1 MCILV
6 SDSPASDAFVHST
19 SQEPF
24 PVQFLFQISITRNTA
39 PQNLVASNNHL
50 FVHIIQH
57 GQGWVETTHLCS
69 SGLKLSLFFCSSW
82 TGGVIHVAASGWL
95 GWSPGMA
102 GLLSLSIRNTLCK
115 GLSTWSLLQRSWTSY
130 LESQGSYGNILTMRP
145 QKKGYLPLSHGAS

>member
-1 MCILV
+1 MSQAGADPPGKASPMCILV

-82 TGGVIHVAASGWL
+82 AGVSYMWLHLAGSAGALGWL
-95 GWSPGMA
+95 GFSPCLSGTPSARASPHGLSCRGA
-102 GLLSLSIRNTLCK
+102 GLLT
-115 GLSTWSLLQRSWTSY
+115 
-130 LESQGSYGNILTMRP
+130 
-145 QKKGYLPLSHGAS
+145 